1 MNKPHVLTGA
11 AVGGLFTIPLI
22 MLFFIGQGAAGLPFP
37 PFELFDWL
45 VRVLPAPI
53 INIGKETLADVIT
66 ALQMPTSD
74 TAKLAEQGMGLAFT
88 VMIGALA
95 SAIFFAVMNKTQ
107 HARNEILPGV
117 GLGLG
122 VGIPFVLMGLGVTSS
137 ITSAEPIRALI
148 WSLGVFVL
156 YGIAVSYVWNRLA
169 FNAPLKSAQPQ
180 PTDASVQVV
189 EENAG
194 IDRRSFIIKIG
205 AATAVIAVTG
215 AGLSEILRRSAE
227 PNSSLPSL
235 GGGLGDSIP
244 EATLSP
250 EALAQY
256 PALSDTLVPAVGT
269 RPELTPL
276 ERHYRIDINA
286 NPPVIEEA
294 GYLLTMTT
302 YLNGGR
308 SVLGEFTLDEIRAM
322 PAREDFITMA
332 CISNRLGGDLISTVK
347 WTGVSMQEFLSHVD
361 IPANA
366 THLFIMSID
375 GFDETLSLEMIAN
388 DPRIML
394 SYAWDDQPL
403 LQKHGFPL
411 RVHIPDL
418 YGMKQPKWITQIEF
432 ISGDREG
439 YWVRRGWDAEAVVR
453 STSVIDTVAV
463 NATYSEGDQVYVP
476 VGGIAWA
483 GDRGILGVEVRVDG
497 GAWQPAQ
504 VRVPVSDR
512 TWSLWRYDWAFQA
525 GDHTF
530 EVRCI
535 EGDGTRQIEQREGTY
550 PSGSTGILSRSA
562 SL

>member
-1 MNKPHVLTGA
+1 MNRPHVLTGA
-11 AVGGLFTIPLI
+11 AVGGLFTIPLL
-22 MLFFIGQGAAGLPFP
+22 MVFFIGQGAAGLPFP
-37 PFELFDWL
+37 PFEMFDWL

-53 INIGKETLADVIT
+53 INVGKETLADVIT
-66 ALQMPTSD
+66 ALQLPTSD

-88 VMIGALA
+88 VMIGAFA

-107 HARNEILPGV
+107 PARNEILPGV

-148 WSLGVFVL
+148 WSLGVFAL

-169 FNAPLKSAQPQ
+169 FTLNNAQLQPVES
-180 PTDASVQVV
+180 SVQVV
-189 EENAG
+189 EENSG
-194 IDRRSFIIKIG
+194 LDRRSFIIKIG

-227 PNSSLPSL
+227 SN
-235 GGGLGDSIP
+235 GGGLGALNP
-244 EATLSP
+244 EATVAP

-256 PALSDTLVPAVGT
+256 PALSESLIPAVGT
-269 RPELTPL
+269 RPEITPL

-302 YLNGGR
+302 YLNGGNR
-308 SVLGEFTLDEIRAM
+308 TVLREFTLDEIRAM

-347 WTGVSMQEFLSHVD
+347 WTGVSMQDFLAQVD
-361 IPANA
+361 IPADA

-375 GFDETLSLEMIAN
+375 GFDETLSLEMIAD

-418 YGMKQPKWITQIEF
+418 YGMKQPKWITQMEF
-432 ISGDREG
+432 IAGDREG
-439 YWVRRGWDAEAVVR
+439 YWVRRGWDAKAVVR

-463 NATYSEGDQVYVP
+463 NDTYSEGDQMYVP
-476 VGGIAWA
+476 VGGMAWA

-512 TWSLWRYDWAFQA
+512 TWSLWRYDWAFTA

-535 EGDGTRQIEQREGTY
+535 EGDGTRQIEQRQGTY
-550 PSGSTGILSRSA
+550 PSGSTGILSRGA